1 MKTRALSQLH
11 ARTGLFVFAG
21 VCLLLL
27 ILFVETS
34 GKRASFVALFS
45 GEFQRKLSSVRILF
59 TGDAMFDRTVR
70 TKALKEGHSFLLS
83 PLFATFKEHDVVLIN
98 VEGPITSFASLSQF
112 TGVGDLFNT
121 RFTFDP
127 KVIEVLTG
135 HGIIAHL
142 GNNHIW
148 DFGPDGIAQTKQYL
162 TRAEVPFFGD
172 SNGSIPETEVRDV
185 NGMKI
190 GFVSYNEFAGG
201 SKARALASL
210 TSLSEKTDFQILYAH
225 WGEEYQNTPTPAQ
238 VLLARQF
245 VDAGADIV
253 VGSHPHV
260 VQVHENYKGSPIY
273 YSLGNL
279 VFDQY
284 WEPAVRCGAML
295 SVEIA
300 DGEVTS
306 EKLIPVRME
315 KTRQTVVGECI

>member
-1 MKTRALSQLH
+1 MKARAVSKVPTYTKRFLL
-11 ARTGLFVFAG
+11 AGAFVLFLG
-21 VCLLLL
+21 VCLLLA
-27 ILFVETS
+27 E
-34 GKRASFVALFS
+34 RWASFSSFFS
-45 GEFQRKLSSVRILF
+45 GEPQRKIFAAHILF
-59 TGDAMFDRTVR
+59 TGDVMFDRTVR
-70 TKALKEGHSFLLS
+70 TAALKVGYPFLLS
-83 PLFATFKEHDVVLIN
+83 PLTPLFEEHDLVLIN
-98 VEGPITSFASLSQF
+98 LEGPITSSASLSQF
-112 TGVGDLFNT
+112 TRPGDLFNT

-127 KVIEVLTG
+127 KVTGALQG

-162 TRAEVPFFGD
+162 TNAEVPFFGD
-172 SNGSIPETEVRDV
+172 SNGSIPETEVREV

-210 TSLSEKTDFQILYAH
+210 TSLSEQTDFLILYAH
-225 WGEEYQNTPTPAQ
+225 WGEEYQNTPTPIQ

-295 SVEIA
+295 SVEIS
-300 DGEVTS
+300 DGEIVS

-315 KTRQTVVGECI
+315 KTRQTVVGECK